1 MNQSKIIDFLDRDI
15 THLNGVGI
23 KIKKLLKK
31 KKVEKISDLLWSFP
45 QGYTDRTN
53 IKTLNNLEIGKITTI
68 KVKVLKY
75 NFPRIRNLPSKVT
88 CEDNYGKIDIVFFN
102 SREGYIRKIL
112 PINSIV
118 IISGKISYF
127 KKKYQITNPAYIVP
141 EKKESYVNKII
152 PKYSLTD
159 GLSEKVYRGIINQV
173 LKKLDNLDEWHS
185 DKVLKKIGNISW
197 YKSIRQIHENNKNNL
212 KSIFIKRLAYDEIL
226 ANLLVLSQARKRIKK
241 YKKERKNFDNSLSD
255 QLIKNINFV
264 LTKDQ
269 IRIIKEISNDLKSE
283 TKMFRLIQ
291 GDVGSGKTIIAFMS
305 AANVIKSN
313 YQVALMAPTEI
324 LAKQHFNL
332 AKKIFYQAKW
342 I

>member
-1 MNQSKIIDFLDRDI
+1 M
-15 THLNGVGI
+15 
-23 KIKKLLKK
+23 
-31 KKVEKISDLLWSFP
+31 
-45 QGYTDRTN
+45 
-53 IKTLNNLEIGKITTI
+53 
-68 KVKVLKY
+68 
-75 NFPRIRNLPSKVT
+75 
-88 CEDNYGKIDIVFFN
+88 
-102 SREGYIRKIL
+102 
-112 PINSIV
+112 
-118 IISGKISYF
+118 
-127 KKKYQITNPAYIVP
+127 
-141 EKKESYVNKII
+141 
-152 PKYSLTD
+152 
-159 GLSEKVYRGIINQV
+159 
-173 LKKLDNLDEWHS
+173 
-185 DKVLKKIGNISW
+185 
-197 YKSIRQIHENNKNNL
+197 
-212 KSIFIKRLAYDEIL
+212 

-332 AKKIFYQAKW
+332 AKK
-342 I
+342 